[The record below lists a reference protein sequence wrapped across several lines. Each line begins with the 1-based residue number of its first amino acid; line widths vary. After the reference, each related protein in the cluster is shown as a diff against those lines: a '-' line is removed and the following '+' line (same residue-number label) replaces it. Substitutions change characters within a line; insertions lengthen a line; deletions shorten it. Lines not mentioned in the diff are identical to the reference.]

1 MIDQP
6 ASDFLD
12 AIRRGIEASGRA
24 LLAEAHRNGQPLVTW
39 RNGRVVLVDV
49 DGNPY
54 PNQNS
59 HAPQ

>member
-12 AIRRGIEASGRA
+12 AIRRGVEASGLA
-24 LLAEAHRNGQPLVTW
+24 LLAEARRNGQPLVTW
-39 RNGRVVLVDV
+39 RDGRVVLVDV
-49 DGNPY
+49 DGNPIS
-54 PNQNS
+54 NQNA